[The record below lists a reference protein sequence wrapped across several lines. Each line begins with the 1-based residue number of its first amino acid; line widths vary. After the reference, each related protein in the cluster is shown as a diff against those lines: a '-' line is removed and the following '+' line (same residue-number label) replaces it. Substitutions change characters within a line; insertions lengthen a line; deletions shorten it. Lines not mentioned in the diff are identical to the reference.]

1 MALKLKVITFTAEQG
16 NRGAGP
22 KQMFVIGGMTVISY
36 FHVRQ
41 L

>member
-1 MALKLKVITFTAEQG
+1 MALKLKIIFTEDYG

-22 KQMFVIGGMTVISY
+22 KQMFVTGGMTVLSY

-41 L
+41 V